1 MSSPENDCTMM
12 GTDLEK
18 PVVSRKTI
26 GLIPNRVIVLSV
38 GAVCLGLLGS
48 AIFSFMTLFR
58 LHDLYLSNRGAEITR
73 SIESQARGGN
83 RRRNPDFWQSLLEE
97 KYAAYSD
104 VVAYLAL
111 VDRSGQILAAAGNP
125 AIESDGEDTSGNG
138 EVYRFEQAVGGTR
151 SGRGE
156 ENAFIAG
163 WSIRVGLYPSDAD
176 FIRRQAWILL
186 TVSGSAVVV
195 LVLISLY
202 LIRILNRFLELKMHE
217 SAEAHLKSLGIMAAS
232 LAHEIRNPL
241 GSMKGLTQ
249 LAQEEL
255 PRDHQTQAHLSTVVS
270 EAERLERLV
279 SDLLDFARPKE
290 PQISEFNLD
299 DLIGDIHTMLQPRF
313 AASDVAFQCDG
324 IDGSITMRSDAGGIR
339 QVLLNVLMNAL
350 DAAPAGGSV
359 ILRILQGKGADFVTI
374 RVDDTGPGLGGRDA
388 EELFEPF
395 VTTGTRGTGLG
406 LTISRKIIERLKG
419 TLTLMDNPQGGMRCT
434 IQLPTGRV
442 ERPEGS
448 GLT

>member
-1 MSSPENDCTMM
+1 M
-12 GTDLEK
+12 
-18 PVVSRKTI
+18 
-26 GLIPNRVIVLSV
+26 
-38 GAVCLGLLGS
+38 
-48 AIFSFMTLFR
+48 
-58 LHDLYLSNRGAEITR
+58 
-73 SIESQARGGN
+73 
-83 RRRNPDFWQSLLEE
+83 
-97 KYAAYSD
+97 
-104 VVAYLAL
+104 
-111 VDRSGQILAAAGNP
+111 
-125 AIESDGEDTSGNG
+125 
-138 EVYRFEQAVGGTR
+138 
-151 SGRGE
+151 
-156 ENAFIAG
+156 
-163 WSIRVGLYPSDAD
+163 
-176 FIRRQAWILL
+176 
-186 TVSGSAVVV
+186 
-195 LVLISLY
+195 
-202 LIRILNRFLELKMHE
+202 
-217 SAEAHLKSLGIMAAS
+217 
-232 LAHEIRNPL
+232 
-241 GSMKGLTQ
+241 
-249 LAQEEL
+249 
-255 PRDHQTQAHLSTVVS
+255 STVVS

-324 IDGSITMRSDAGGIR
+324 IDGSMAMRSDAGGIR

-359 ILRILQGKGADFVTI
+359 TLRILHGKGADLVTI